1 MLAVAL
7 LCSACSSLFE
17 RLNWWGDRAASPA
30 HELQSQDTPAYG
42 SEADVHGTVDIVKA
56 AGEIRVLT
64 SHAVQLPIH
73 PLQAVTEFNYAFPG
87 ECGGHQFRVYESDGT
102 QILEFA
108 YAAAGGRSYF
118 IRDYV
123 SGPNPFIRA
132 GLWGAYDH
140 TADSVH
146 HMSLRYEKRGTGIVK
161 GTYSRGAITDLDAS
175 AQRTLGNAYESAIR
189 DSYGCRS

>member
-1 MLAVAL
+1 MRPAHPQFLASMLAVAL

-87 ECGGHQFRVYESDGT
+87 ECGGHQFRVYESAQLCHPRLCVRAQSFHPCGT
-102 QILEFA
+102 LGCLRSHSRQCAPHELALRKARHRYRQRNILPRCDN
-108 YAAAGGRSYF
+108 G
-118 IRDYV
+118 
-123 SGPNPFIRA
+123 SGCVRA
-132 GLWGAYDH
+132 
-140 TADSVH
+140 ADS
-146 HMSLRYEKRGTGIVK
+146 R
-161 GTYSRGAITDLDAS
+161 
-175 AQRTLGNAYESAIR
+175 
-189 DSYGCRS
+189 